1 MATWAYPPLP
11 VERLEQEADAA
22 LANELEWLLR
32 SLQDSLASLREGLLE
47 CAALLAPKEPGST
60 LVLSSLRS
68 ENVKGFVT
76 RVGTKI
82 VKGDIQL
89 RLSSLSAA
97 RSTATTRLCLLS
109 SADAPELILSQ
120 LVSVRDL
127 VNQCLDIVDVSTWTG
142 DPLDAGFIFSQ
153 LHLLRET
160 IAEGRQML
168 KGETDGIRGR
178 WWETSAPENMFD
190 PPLPPC
196 LSFHLS
202 IADSALVL
210 YLRTLESTTPTHTP
224 TAFASDISLTG
235 FSIRDR
241 LFGPRQRPHDE
252 VGDVFQWKG
261 GEVKVKEKVRVE
273 SQDPSLMAVMAK
285 LSALQHEVVK
295 ALDVTANILHHP
307 GPITFIF
314 CTEHGVRMLSR
325 SPALR
330 ARRPGQYALF
340 HPTTYKPLHIG
351 SQQLR
356 RKAPTL
362 SNHALITT
370 SSRKTVNLLSPLNF
384 LNRKVSECFVGQVPA
399 GKRHSST
406 AAGDETNG
414 EEPSDPIY
422 DLIDKINAN
431 ELEIAERLEELGLLD
446 DYAGALSLDGPDL
459 MHEFSHATGSQDKL
473 TLETR
478 VRAARQQFG
487 ETLPEGYLNEK
498 ELLLY
503 TRLYGEPIVNQGDAN
518 HIEAQERQQDQDPDQ
533 LLREDGRGG
542 WEVVPHE
549 QSESQHDEV
558 PVVYDMEVG
567 PLEEETVAMQ
577 RTREVAEQLGAEIMF
592 EGFEDEGSGDSTP
605 RLHPLTVEGK
615 FGPGTTT
622 VFPPKDTLTGPI
634 SIILSDYSN
643 KHVMETAHRAFGGK
657 LLPHSTTTPPARAQV
672 PQLPIPMEAS
682 QRYMTDMELMPILPF
697 CIREYWIRSLI
708 SQKEGPNVLDASA
721 GGAGILAWRDV
732 LRAEYELMVP
742 DHPKTAPYPL
752 GRATVVTGS
761 ESLRLRASL
770 MLENT
775 TFLPRLPDY
784 LHIRDKPTLSDDRA
798 PPKRKQYD
806 VIIAPHT
813 LLGIEEEYLR
823 KEYVENLWALLNPN
837 GGVLILMEKGHQK
850 GFEAIAGAREMLLK
864 RYISSPGS
872 TEYENLTQSPDE
884 STHVQ
889 KEPGMIIAPC
899 TNHEKCPMYQMDGH
913 SKGRKDFC
921 HFEQRYI
928 RPPFL
933 QRIIGAKDRNHEDVK
948 FSYLAVQRGIDLR
961 QTEGITQGVQATDV
975 AFEGYEHLN
984 EMAEESEAIESGTQ
998 SPPGDEQ
1005 TFHTLSLPRVVYP
1018 PMKRRGHVI
1027 MDLCT
1032 PSGQIERWTV
1042 PRSYSRQAYKDARKS
1057 GWGDLWALGA
1067 KSRIPRTLKLGDKH
1081 GEGKKERLAR
1091 RAAQKAELDE
1101 EDGEIGDGSSGRDL
1115 SNPLLDLSLPPRKKG
1130 QNIPS
1135 WKKHADKKKVRQASK
1150 KYSASKMQEDIE

>member
-261 GEVKVKEKVRVE
+261 GEVKVKEK
-273 SQDPSLMAVMAK
+273 
-285 LSALQHEVVK
+285 
-295 ALDVTANILHHP
+295 
-307 GPITFIF
+307 
-314 CTEHGVRMLSR
+314 
-325 SPALR
+325 
-330 ARRPGQYALF
+330 
-340 HPTTYKPLHIG
+340 
-351 SQQLR
+351 
-356 RKAPTL
+356 
-362 SNHALITT
+362 
-370 SSRKTVNLLSPLNF
+370 
-384 LNRKVSECFVGQVPA
+384 
-399 GKRHSST
+399 RHSST

-577 RTREVAEQLGAEIMF
+577 RTREVAEQLG
-592 EGFEDEGSGDSTP
+592 FEDEGSGDSTP

-682 QRYMTDMELMPILPF
+682 QRYMTDMEANAYLAVLYPGMYASALSVLSE
-697 CIREYWIRSLI
+697 IRKRLGSDWIRSLI